1 MSDLKQQRN
10 AQIIAPLACAQD
22 SARQLGSG
30 AEHKTAKELLEEG
43 NNNKINYNIHR
54 ASGRVCLLLPL
65 SCGIVLF
72 ITNILLYVH
81 FFSFELRKQKKRN
94 EPKKRKSGAVNRNSY
109 VFYQR
114 FCHDK
119 LWSKSS
125 QNTTVSNKIP
135 SGLRPE
141 PDRLRG
147 NRIIALIKKGSKQEQ
162 QYQTKPLR
170 LTQLAVVRL
179 CRCG

>member
-1 MSDLKQQRN
+1 MYF
-10 AQIIAPLACAQD
+10 
-22 SARQLGSG
+22 
-30 AEHKTAKELLEEG
+30 E
-43 NNNKINYNIHR
+43 
-54 ASGRVCLLLPL
+54 SGRKFSFLSFKLFCLLLPKSLISCKMASRNNFNL
-65 SCGIVLF
+65 SYFFNTVNSELF
-72 ITNILLYVH
+72 WFSFFFLPRKKRKKSIKEKYSNNKFIYFLYVH

-94 EPKKRKSGAVNRNSY
+94 EPKKRKTGAVNRNSY

-141 PDRLRG
+141 PPTAYKVSR
-147 NRIIALIKKGSKQEQ
+147 
-162 QYQTKPLR
+162 
-170 LTQLAVVRL
+170 
-179 CRCG
+179 